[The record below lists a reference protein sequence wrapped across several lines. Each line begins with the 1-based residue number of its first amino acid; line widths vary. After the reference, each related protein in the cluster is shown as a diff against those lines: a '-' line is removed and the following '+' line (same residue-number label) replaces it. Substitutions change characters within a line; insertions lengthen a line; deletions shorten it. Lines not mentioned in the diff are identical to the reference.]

1 MTALFIHFRLLDL
14 IDILLVSFIFYKIY
28 RLVKGTV
35 VFEIFIGIFIIFVTW
50 LIVRALKME
59 LLGSI
64 LGQVIGVGVIAI
76 IIVFQ
81 PEIRRFLL
89 MLGSQLRTN
98 KKFSF
103 ENLFP
108 NSNKYA
114 SESSLHAIVDAC
126 RQMSISRTGALI
138 VLARESELI
147 EYIETGEAIDAD
159 ISTELLKN
167 IFFKNAPM
175 HDGAVII
182 RNNRIKAARCILP
195 VSQNLDI
202 SPVLGLRHRAAVGI
216 TEQTDA
222 FVIVVSEETGQIS
235 TASNGK
241 LHEEILAE
249 ELFKILES
257 GGSSTLI

>member
-1 MTALFIHFRLLDL
+1 MTGLFIHFRFLDL
-14 IDILLVSFIFYKIY
+14 IDILLASVIFFQIY

-35 VFEIFIGIFIIFVTW
+35 VLKIFIGIFIIFGLW

-64 LGQVIGVGVIAI
+64 LGQLFGVGVIAI

-89 MLGSQLRTN
+89 MLGSRHRSS
-98 KKFSF
+98 KRFSL
-103 ENLFP
+103 ENLFSP
-108 NSNKYA
+108 RFKFA

-126 RQMSISRTGALI
+126 RQMSLNRTGALI

-147 EYIETGEAIDAD
+147 EYIETGEIIDAD
-159 ISTELLKN
+159 ISAELLKN

-182 RNNRIKAARCILP
+182 RHNRIKAARCILP
-195 VSQNLDI
+195 VSQNLEI
-202 SPVLGLRHRAAVGI
+202 SPILGLRHRAAVGI

-222 FVIVVSEETGQIS
+222 YVIVVSEETGRIS
-235 TASNGK
+235 IASNGK
-241 LHEEILAE
+241 LQEEIVPD
-249 ELFKILES
+249 ELFKILEFNEEKS
-257 GGSSTLI
+257 LI